1 MPLPKQESSEQETQ
15 TIILSELEKERLRKD
30 VFRPDM
36 EKFQLF
42 TNMLRTNKMYNGVKV
57 THK

>member
-15 TIILSELEKERLRKD
+15 TIIVSELEKERLRKD

-42 TNMLRTNKMYNGVKV
+42 TSMLRTNKMYNGVKV

>member
-1 MPLPKQESSEQETQ
+1 MPGKETNKEDPAKKKQAEDAG
-15 TIILSELEKERLRKD
+15 LERLKRD

-42 TNMLRTNKMYNGVKV
+42 TQMLRRNALFKKAKV
-57 THK
+57 SHK